1 MNKNTILVLLFLLIL
16 FHSYGVVQRDNIYIP
31 SLPDF
36 PIVINPTPPEKPKP
50 VELTYEE
57 ILSFIRTEDVKKY
70 VEYLSSKELEGRGT
84 GTKGNDKAAEYIC
97 QHLDSLSIPYT
108 KQSFTTRGVT
118 TSNIIAH
125 ITPQHIIDN
134 TIIVIGAHFDHLGS
148 RGSSYYPGA
157 DDNASGTAGLM
168 AIATALSKYKDKLKH
183 TVSLQFYSAEEWGL
197 IGSAFYTNN
206 PIFPKDSPDINK
218 HIAMINLDMIGYLK
232 NKYNS
237 NDNMTNYRSDK
248 EWRVY
253 HYSLGLS
260 LKDIVNELSKKYTFA
275 NNISGYRPGGS
286 DHAPFFK
293 KGIPVVF
300 LHTGSHPNYHQ
311 TSDTPEKLN
320 YKGLVLVSQLALE
333 ILIKIDSSN

>member
-1 MNKNTILVLLFLLIL
+1 
-16 FHSYGVVQRDNIYIP
+16 
-31 SLPDF
+31 
-36 PIVINPTPPEKPKP
+36 PIVVPNPQIINKPSIKPT
-50 VELTYEE
+50 ELTYDELLNLITVE
-57 ILSFIRTEDVKKY
+57 NVKQY

-97 QHLDSLSIPYT
+97 KHLDSLSIPYT
-108 KQSFTTRGVT
+108 KQSFTARGVNT
-118 TSNIIAH
+118 LNIIAH
-125 ITPQHIIDN
+125 ITPPNITDDR
-134 TIIVIGAHFDHLGS
+134 IIVIGAHFDHLGS
-148 RGSSYYPGA
+148 KGSSYYPGA

-206 PIFPKDSPDINK
+206 PLFPKDNPDISK
-218 HIAMINLDMIGYLK
+218 HMAMINLDMIGYLK
-232 NKYNS
+232 SKYNS
-237 NDNMTNYRSDK
+237 YENMTNYRSDK

-260 LKDIVNELSKKYTFA
+260 LKDIVNELSKKYSFA

-300 LHTGSHPNYHQ
+300 LHTGSHPHYHK
-311 TSDTPEKLN
+311 TSDTPDKLN
-320 YKGLVLVSQLALE
+320 YNGLVCVSKLALE
-333 ILIKIDSSN
+333 ILIKIDNSN